1 MNQLNVFG
9 QTLLPCCF
17 DPLTGF
23 FRDGF
28 WHTSPEDHGCH
39 SVCVKVTEE
48 FLKYS
53 LERGND
59 LMTPVLEY
67 GFPGLK
73 PGDKWCVCALRWK
86 EALDAGK
93 AAPLILKAT
102 HEATLKYISKGTLE
116 EHGIDDFD
124 G

>member
-1 MNQLNVFG
+1 M
-9 QTLLPCCF
+9 
-17 DPLTGF
+17 
-23 FRDGF
+23 
-28 WHTSPEDHGCH
+28 
-39 SVCVKVTEE
+39 CVKVTEE

-102 HEATLKYISKGTLE
+102 HEATLKYISKETLE
-116 EHGIDDFD
+116 EHGLSLIHI
-124 G
+124 

>member
-1 MNQLNVFG
+1 M
-9 QTLLPCCF
+9 
-17 DPLTGF
+17 
-23 FRDGF
+23 
-28 WHTSPEDHGCH
+28 
-39 SVCVKVTEE
+39 CVKVTEE
-48 FLKYS
+48 FLNYS

-116 EHGIDDFD
+116 EHGIDDFE